1 MTFPTRK
8 LLLASLTAF
17 MALSQGLASAQTLR
31 VGLAEDPDVLDP
43 TLARSFVGRIVF
55 SALCDKLFDIDEK
68 LNILP
73 QLASSYEWSADSK
86 ALTLKIRQGV
96 TFHDGEK
103 LDAAAVKF
111 NLERHKNLA
120 GSNRR
125 GELAPVTSIDV
136 IDPSTVR
143 LNLNAPFTPLLAQL
157 SDRAGM
163 MVSPKAAT
171 AAGDKFGSHP
181 VCSGPFKFA
190 ERVAQDRIVLEKFP
204 NYWNKEAIHFDKVIY
219 TPIPDATVRLAN
231 LKSGQLDFIERM
243 ASNDVEGVM
252 KDKKYKVSRITEIGY
267 QGITINVGK
276 SDQAK
281 KNPLGRDA
289 RVREAFELSLD
300 RQGLAQV
307 VMDNEALV
315 GNQWVSPNNPYYA
328 KNVPMP
334 KRDIDKA
341 KALLKAAGVEK
352 PSFTLVT
359 TTASDA
365 QRLAVVIQAMSRE
378 AGFDVKIQ
386 TAEFATSLNM
396 ADKGDFEAYVLSW
409 SGRPDP
415 DGNMYSFHGC
425 KQPLNY
431 AGYCSAETDAL
442 LNQSRAERDPAKR
455 KKIMEQI
462 SAQVLKERPVIYLYH
477 RNWLWAYN
485 GKLAGVRNI
494 PDGLLR
500 VSGLKMAP

>member
-136 IDPSTVR
+136 IDSSTVR

-315 GNQWVSPNNPYYA
+315 GNQWVSPN
-328 KNVPMP
+328 
-334 KRDIDKA
+334 
-341 KALLKAAGVEK
+341 
-352 PSFTLVT
+352 
-359 TTASDA
+359 
-365 QRLAVVIQAMSRE
+365 
-378 AGFDVKIQ
+378 
-386 TAEFATSLNM
+386 
-396 ADKGDFEAYVLSW
+396 
-409 SGRPDP
+409 
-415 DGNMYSFHGC
+415 
-425 KQPLNY
+425 
-431 AGYCSAETDAL
+431 
-442 LNQSRAERDPAKR
+442 
-455 KKIMEQI
+455 
-462 SAQVLKERPVIYLYH
+462 
-477 RNWLWAYN
+477 
-485 GKLAGVRNI
+485 
-494 PDGLLR
+494 
-500 VSGLKMAP
+500 